1 MSRGLTDGPRL
12 SSATKLWR
20 ADLARSEM
28 VHTTLPPSAQYL
40 LIASMIAGWS
50 TPAAATPL
58 KRGAVFSKNSRVDST
73 LTSAVFEGRRYELY
87 SDGSFSEVEK

>member
-1 MSRGLTDGPRL
+1 
-12 SSATKLWR
+12 
-20 ADLARSEM
+20 
-28 VHTTLPPSAQYL
+28 
-40 LIASMIAGWS
+40 MIAGWS